1 MKIWYNKVNESRR
14 SVLETAESSV
24 TIGRDTEND
33 IVLRSPLV
41 SRQHAVVR
49 LDGDRLLIEN
59 VGLNSCL
66 VGDKELL
73 GGEQAEFAPGTKVR
87 IWPFTLTF
95 ETEVA
100 PTVTPREVEAHLR
113 GVLATL
119 ELKIHQKLLER
130 LDLYELENNRV
141 HTRENILLLENNIE
155 DVCRELEVFGR
166 DNEPLL
172 DELTVL
178 TLRDLLINQLIME
191 TGHEEFFDLASLT
204 SNEFDVPATLVPE
217 RETELHNL
225 LQYTRER
232 MELDKLSDVSSQIY
246 LLEEKFAEVAQLVR
260 IHLHAELR
268 KYMVLRTLKK
278 DLKDTVFGFGPLQD
292 LLRAPT
298 ISEIMVVR
306 SDQIYVERGGVIER
320 SGRRFISEK
329 VTESIIERIVAQ
341 VGRRIDKSTPLVD
354 ARLPDGSRVN
364 AIIPPLATRGPCL
377 TIRKFP
383 VQRMTMD
390 DLLELGSITEPAA
403 RFLRAAVIDHR
414 NVLVSGGTGT
424 GKTTMLNVLSSF
436 IPFKE
441 RIVTI
446 EDTQELRLHQ
456 EHVVSL
462 ESKLA
467 NVEGTGQYTIR
478 DLVRNALRM
487 RPDRI
492 IVGECRGGE
501 ALDMLQAM
509 NTGHDGSLTTV
520 HANSAEEVI
529 ERLEVLVL
537 MAADLPVLSIHR
549 QIASAVDLI
558 VHISRLPGGRRKVTQ
573 IAEVVG
579 LDPDTNDVVLA
590 DIFNFRDGQRLQ
602 PTGYLP
608 SFIDSLVEK
617 TLLDLGFLYAGWES
631 TRDVRTVPSSRIT
644 VVSQPPA
651 GAAASPAT
659 ISHIPESPDKS
670 EPPPKGKPLRSDKAT
685 VAPPEAPRP
694 AAPTTPAPAAKG
706 GSQPAKET
714 AKPTKGATSRTE
726 RTGAT
731 QTTKP
736 LPAAAAPEAPS
747 STPGS
752 APQPAAA
759 NARADWYCRIMGAE
773 FGPMT
778 EEDLVIIYR
787 SGQLAAHDLVREGPH
802 GQWFPAGSTT
812 LLQGQK

>member
-1 MKIWYNKVNESRR
+1 VKIWYNKVNESRR
-14 SVLETAESSV
+14 TLFETEATEV
-24 TIGRDTEND
+24 TIGRDNEND

-41 SRQHAVVR
+41 SRRHAIIR
-49 LDGDRLLIEN
+49 LRDGQLSVQN

-66 VGDKELL
+66 VGDRELL
-73 GGEQAEFAPGTKVR
+73 GGEEASFSPGVKLR
-87 IWPFTLTF
+87 IWPYTLTF
-95 ETEVA
+95 ESEVA
-100 PTVTPREVEAHLR
+100 ATVTPQEVEAHLR
-113 GVLATL
+113 AVMASL
-119 ELKIHQKLLER
+119 ELRIHQKLLER

-141 HTRENILLLENNIE
+141 HNRDNILLLENNIE
-155 DVCRELEVFGR
+155 DVCRELEVFGQH
-166 DNEPLL
+166 NESLL
-172 DELTVL
+172 DELAVL
-178 TLRDLLINQLIME
+178 TLRDLLVNQIIME
-191 TGHEEFFDLASLT
+191 TGHDDYFDLASIT
-204 SNEFDVPATLVPE
+204 ANEFDVPATLVPE

-225 LQYTRER
+225 LQYIREKLR
-232 MELDKLSDVSSQIY
+232 LDEISDVSDKIY
-246 LLEEKFAEVAQLVR
+246 FLEERFVEVAAAVR

-268 KYMVLRTLKK
+268 KYILLRTLKK

-298 ISEIMVVR
+298 ISEIMVVK

-390 DLLELGSITEPAA
+390 DLLELGSISEPAA
-403 RFLRAAVIDHR
+403 RFLRAAVIDRR
-414 NVLVSGGTGT
+414 NILISGGTGT
-424 GKTTMLNVLSSF
+424 GKTTLLNVLSSF
-436 IPFKE
+436 IPYKE

-462 ESKLA
+462 EAKPP

-509 NTGHDGSLTTV
+509 NTGHDGSLTTI

-529 ERLEVLVL
+529 ERMEVLVL

-549 QIASAVDLI
+549 QIASAIDLI
-558 VHISRLPGGRRKVTQ
+558 VQINRLPGGRRAVTQ

-579 LDPDTNDVVLA
+579 VDPETHDVILA
-590 DIFNFRDGQRLQ
+590 DIFNFRDGKNLK

-617 TLLDLGFLYAGWES
+617 ALLDLEFLYAGWQS
-631 TRDVRTVPSSRIT
+631 RGDVQRISSERFT
-644 VVSQPPA
+644 EEPA
-651 GAAASPAT
+651 R
-659 ISHIPESPDKS
+659 SH
-670 EPPPKGKPLRSDKAT
+670 
-685 VAPPEAPRP
+685 RP
-694 AAPTTPAPAAKG
+694 APVTLTARPGEPAAKSSAEPHTEEPPAVPEMPPPLPPPLPPHIGQGAPHARRASPVGPETRG
-706 GSQPAKET
+706 GYSKAVVVDPIGAVTQAET
-714 AKPTKGATSRTE
+714 AQTESGGAE
-726 RTGAT
+726 DDG
-731 QTTKP
+731 
-736 LPAAAAPEAPS
+736 E
-747 STPGS
+747 
-752 APQPAAA
+752 
-759 NARADWYCRIMGAE
+759 WYCRIMGTE
-773 FGPMT
+773 FGPLT
-778 EEDLVIIYR
+778 AEDLINIYR
-787 SGQLAAHDLVREGPH
+787 SGQLAPHDLVRHGAD

-812 LLQGQK
+812 LLQGLR